1 MKKLILLPFLIIYY
15 QGFSQEKNVSK
26 TPSVNTIELIGT
38 WSNMLYSFEQI
49 HRKKYEKEIGQLSD
63 SRISIPVVDY
73 SNNRFIKMEANGKFI
88 DLRYPN
94 ATWSMDSDF
103 LIIILESGQQYRGFL
118 SKDDSTNVYKLTF
131 NGETFIKN
139 AGFNIY
145 PNKK

>member
-1 MKKLILLPFLIIYY
+1 MKIVPIQKKQKSIAILICYLGKLPWYFDYYIHSCRYNLSIDFYIITDSTYAKENDLPPNVKLI
-15 QGFSQEKNVSK
+15 K
-26 TPSVNTIELIGT
+26 TTLSELST
-38 WSNMLYSFEQI
+38 LATE
-49 HRKKYEKEIGQLSD
+49 
-63 SRISIPVVDY
+63 
-73 SNNRFIKMEANGKFI
+73 KFI

-118 SKDDSTNVYKLTF
+118 HKDDSTNVYKLTF